1 MGNSKAEPTDTSL
14 SDSYEIYNLNNI
26 VKYKTCFKNPNRL
39 TCIDPIITNKPK
51 NSKLLLLLNQGYLV
65 FTNVCYIN
73 ESVS

>member
-1 MGNSKAEPTDTSL
+1 M
-14 SDSYEIYNLNNI
+14 
-26 VKYKTCFKNPNRL
+26 FQNPNRL